1 MNSKDN
7 GFKKG
12 NLYLIG
18 EILIFSLLFLGIAMS
33 VFYNYLIFHSFA
45 EIFSVVIMGGI
56 FIIGWNTREYSDS
69 SFFLII
75 GISSAYIGFFDLIH
89 TLAYKGM
96 NLFIGYDSNL
106 PTQLWISARYL
117 QSISL
122 IVAILLSG
130 KKINEK
136 YFLIGYSLISSLLMV
151 LIFFNL
157 FPVCYIEGRGL
168 TNFKIISEY
177 IIIAILSLSCI
188 ILYRVRKKFDK
199 NIFLLLIIA
208 NIFMIFSELSF
219 TFYID
224 VFGIFNYVGHLLK
237 ILQFYLIY
245 KGIIQISL
253 RHPIRSLFRKIKKD
267 EQNLRES
274 YQRTNF
280 YKDLFTHDIS
290 NIIQN
295 FKISLSVLQ
304 ERILN
309 KNLINED
316 NVNQKLLEN
325 LKSQINRGVNLIEN
339 VRKLSEI
346 DNQSIVLSKINVL
359 EYLDKSIEFVK
370 NSFERKEIKITK
382 EIKTENFMISA
393 NDLIQEVFENILT
406 NAIIHNEHDFI
417 EINVIINDSPDKPKD
432 LLRIEFKDNGIGVPD
447 EKKKIIFKEG
457 YKEEKSPKG
466 MGLGLSLVVKILN
479 LFNGVIWV
487 DDRILDDHNKG
498 SNFIIE
504 IPKMT

>member
-1 MNSKDN
+1 
-7 GFKKG
+7 
-12 NLYLIG
+12 
-18 EILIFSLLFLGIAMS
+18 
-33 VFYNYLIFHSFA
+33 
-45 EIFSVVIMGGI
+45 
-56 FIIGWNTREYSDS
+56 
-69 SFFLII
+69 
-75 GISSAYIGFFDLIH
+75 
-89 TLAYKGM
+89 
-96 NLFIGYDSNL
+96 
-106 PTQLWISARYL
+106 
-117 QSISL
+117 
-122 IVAILLSG
+122 
-130 KKINEK
+130 
-136 YFLIGYSLISSLLMV
+136 
-151 LIFFNL
+151 
-157 FPVCYIEGRGL
+157 
-168 TNFKIISEY
+168 
-177 IIIAILSLSCI
+177 
-188 ILYRVRKKFDK
+188 
-199 NIFLLLIIA
+199 
-208 NIFMIFSELSF
+208 
-219 TFYID
+219 
-224 VFGIFNYVGHLLK
+224 
-237 ILQFYLIY
+237 
-245 KGIIQISL
+245 
-253 RHPIRSLFRKIKKD
+253 
-267 EQNLRES
+267 
-274 YQRTNF
+274 
-280 YKDLFTHDIS
+280 
-290 NIIQN
+290 
-295 FKISLSVLQ
+295 
-304 ERILN
+304 LN

-457 YKEEKSPKG
+457 YKEEKSPRG